1 MRLDEV
7 YHGDS
12 LKAADLAGKDC
23 RVTISG
29 YEVVDFDEGKKI
41 VLSFNKTDRTF
52 VLNKTNGNTIADMYS
67 QEMDNWI
74 GKQITLFPTQTDFQG
89 KAVACI
95 RVRIG
100 QPQPAPAPT
109 SPLMQPP
116 PASEPP
122 TQTEYVSGDDGS
134 GDSVPF

>member
-74 GKQITLFPTQTDFQG
+74 GKPITLFPTQTDFQG

-109 SPLMQPP
+109 PPLMQAPV
-116 PASEPP
+116 SELPQQP
-122 TQTEYVSGDDGS
+122 EFVQGDTQGDDGI
-134 GDSVPF
+134 PF